1 MDARQRDRGDRGEK
15 ERERETERDT
25 ERESAR
31 IKVIEC
37 LTGKFKGEQS
47 ANSYETDTQ
56 GADIPPNGIRLFL
69 CDTSFDFM
77 CQENVVLSELWQY
90 FHLLLFIIVIE
101 FAGKSKSAV
110 FGSMSDLISLHG
122 KVTASHVIKCVSVF
136 LFLSSLWIGLHA
148 KEDMNTSL
156 RTLECLRF
164 WHIYSPEL
172 KSQIAAVFCNFSSL
186 SKLTHLILM
195 ELSLPTGACS

>member
-15 ERERETERDT
+15 ERERQTDRER
-25 ERESAR
+25 AR

-69 CDTSFDFM
+69 CDTFFDFM

-122 KVTASHVIKCVSVF
+122 KVTASHVIQCVSVF
-136 LFLSSLWIGLHA
+136 LVLSVCGSAFTQKRI
-148 KEDMNTSL
+148 
-156 RTLECLRF
+156 RTR
-164 WHIYSPEL
+164 
-172 KSQIAAVFCNFSSL
+172 V
-186 SKLTHLILM
+186 
-195 ELSLPTGACS
+195 

>member
-1 MDARQRDRGDRGEK
+1 MDARQRDRGERGEK
-15 ERERETERDT
+15 KREGDRERER
-25 ERESAR
+25 AR

-56 GADIPPNGIRLFL
+56 GADILPNGIRLFL
-69 CDTSFDFM
+69 CDTFFDFM
-77 CQENVVLSELWQY
+77 CQENVVLGELWQY
-90 FHLLLFIIVIE
+90 FRLLLFIIVIE

-110 FGSMSDLISLHG
+110 FGSMSDLISLYG
-122 KVTASHVIKCVSVF
+122 KVMASHVIKCVSVF
-136 LFLSSLWIGLHA
+136 FSLSSLWIGLHA
-148 KEDMNTSL
+148 KEDKNTSL
-156 RTLECLRF
+156 TTLECFRF
-164 WHIYSPEL
+164 WHIYSPEI
-172 KSQIAAVFCNFSSL
+172 KSQIAAVFCNISSL